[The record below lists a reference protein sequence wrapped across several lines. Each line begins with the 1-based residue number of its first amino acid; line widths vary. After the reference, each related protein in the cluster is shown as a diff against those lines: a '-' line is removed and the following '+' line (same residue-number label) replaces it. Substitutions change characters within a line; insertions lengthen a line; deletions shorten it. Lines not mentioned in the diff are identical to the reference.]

1 MQFSNKNIKV
11 NIHLVQIVIEVTLI
25 LIGVDHSDCN
35 VTSIWES
42 DMSMNRCPHEDW
54 TVPVVAAIF
63 VLFSNLLLVNLVIA
77 MFR

>member
-1 MQFSNKNIKV
+1 MQFSNANLRVKNTP
-11 NIHLVQIVIEVTLI
+11 NANSNCYTLI
-25 LIGVDHSDCN
+25 LLGDDHSECN

-42 DMSMNRCPHEDW
+42 DMSTNRCPHEDW
-54 TVPVVAAIF
+54 TVPFIAGVF